1 MSNIMETRAPTQSLP
16 IIFRLKQRMR
26 PWRNGIFERTATTI
40 NVWLSERTKSWLL
53 FWNSNRQFALAANC
67 LDRLARFFKTRCR
80 QTDLESGGELSPARF
95 FAPFRPRNPGNHV
108 AGKGKKRTMD
118 LSKASPRELAIELGK
133 RSAGS
138 GMPPTK
144 TLAALVKAG
153 LDQKTR
159 AKVTKNEK
167 ELAALIR
174 RATDSFW
181 QREAAIDWQRVL
193 PGNRQKDLHQGRA

>member
-1 MSNIMETRAPTQSLP
+1 MTVKEQ
-16 IIFRLKQRMR
+16 KR
-26 PWRNGIFERTATTI
+26 PWYGQHGVNGLCRIVLTVGEIFSKLDAVKRI
-40 NVWLSERTKSWLL
+40 
-53 FWNSNRQFALAANC
+53 SNQVEDFPPLGSSRP
-67 LDRLARFFKTRCR
+67 
-80 QTDLESGGELSPARF
+80 SGSAILGS
-95 FAPFRPRNPGNHV
+95 HV

-153 LDQKTR
+153 LDKKTR

-181 QREAAIDWQRVL
+181 QHEAAIDWQNGSFPEIVRKTYITAFIKGAL
-193 PGNRQKDLHQGRA
+193 EGRNEGGS